1 MLVIVAALTVCMHT
15 TSLVRAYTV
24 VMSLVP
30 GYVMYSLVC
39 HVRLVMV
46 GARVR
51 RNTKVY
57 TYIIH
62 TCMHVLASTVL
73 ASSSTIS

>member
-1 MLVIVAALTVCMHT
+1 MLVVVAALKVCMHT
-15 TSLVRAYTV
+15 TSLVRAYTL

-30 GYVMYSLVC
+30 GVCYVLSRMSC
-39 HVRLVMV
+39 NV

-57 TYIIH
+57 TYIIR

-73 ASSSTIS
+73 ATTRSSSTIS

>member
-1 MLVIVAALTVCMHT
+1 MLVIVAALKVCMHT

-39 HVRLVMV
+39 HVMV